1 MRMHHIAITT
11 PDLEASV
18 AFYTRHLGLHVA
30 ARYPSAIF
38 LTDGHGMH
46 IELLLRQPGTASEDG
61 TIVNHLAFLVED
73 VATATARL
81 REAGISFH
89 TGPLTAANGAVIANC
104 RAPEGTVIQLWQA
117 PADFPQAR

>member
-11 PDLEASV
+11 PDMDASV

-30 ARYPSAIF
+30 ARYPSATF

-46 IELLLRQPGTASEDG
+46 IELLPRQPGVASEDG
-61 TIVNHLAFLVED
+61 TVVNHLAFLVED
-73 VATATARL
+73 VTAAAARL
-81 REAGISFH
+81 RAAGISFH

-117 PADFPQAR
+117 PPDFSQER